1 MRLNEQLR
9 DIRSDVL
16 PDSSPRRF
24 DRSLLKSR
32 TFLVGATICAVVGVA
47 AGFGLGPSIRESTAT
62 GPVDDVIPAKFTVL
76 KAPRLLPEIGFQDE
90 IGKSLMLSAFHGK
103 VVLLNIWATW
113 CSPCRAEMPTLDRLQ
128 KRLGGDK
135 FAVVALSIDFNG
147 VKAIRD
153 FYKEVGIKNLTIYID
168 ESGKTLD
175 NLHIRGVPATLLID
189 RQGREVGRMLGPA
202 EWDSPEFLIFLDR
215 YINPITNASAY

>member
-1 MRLNEQLR
+1 M
-9 DIRSDVL
+9 

-32 TFLVGATICAVVGVA
+32 TFLVGAAICAVVGVA
-47 AGFGLGPSIRESTAT
+47 AGFGLSSSIRESTAT

-76 KAPRLLPEIGFQDE
+76 KSPRPLSEIGFQDE
-90 IGKSLMLSAFHGK
+90 LGKPLTLSAFHGK

-113 CSPCRAEMPTLDRLQ
+113 CAPCRAEMPTLDRLQ

-189 RQGREVGRMLGPA
+189 RLGREVGRMLGPA

-215 YINPITNASAY
+215 YINPITNANAS